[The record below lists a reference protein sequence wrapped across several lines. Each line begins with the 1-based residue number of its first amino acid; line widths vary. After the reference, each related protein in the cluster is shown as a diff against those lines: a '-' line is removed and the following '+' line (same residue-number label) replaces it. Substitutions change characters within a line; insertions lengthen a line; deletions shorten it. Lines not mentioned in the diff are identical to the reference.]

1 MFFKKLL
8 KGGSSRVSNF
18 LIFIRNQV
26 SLNFRKFIKDQHQLT
41 STTGSD
47 RYPELFSEAKVAVI
61 ALKKPY
67 SILSFGCSTG
77 EECFTMKS
85 YFPDSKIVI
94 GVDINKGNLRRA
106 ASRSTGSD
114 IQFLFSTPKTIAAN
128 GQYGLIFCLS
138 VLCRW
143 EDTKDLAN
151 CENVYPFKK
160 FTETVGFLAGQL
172 LTGGLLIIYNSNFRF
187 EDTPFFQ
194 AFEIVTTPSVSNS
207 GFVHKFDSQN
217 NRILENH
224 RHCIYRKIG

>member
-1 MFFKKLL
+1 MFFRKLL
-8 KGGSSRVSNF
+8 AGGVGRVSNF
-18 LIFIRNQV
+18 LIFIKNQV
-26 SLNFRKFIKDQHQLT
+26 SVNFRRLVKDQHQLT
-41 STTGSD
+41 STTGSN
-47 RYPELFSEAKVAVI
+47 RYPELFSEAKVAMVR
-61 ALKKPY
+61 LKKPY

-85 YFPDSKIVI
+85 YFPDSKII
-94 GVDINKGNLRRA
+94 GVDINKGNLRKA
-106 ASRSTGSD
+106 VSKSTSND

-128 GQYGLIFCLS
+128 GQYDLIFCLS

-151 CENVYPFKK
+151 CENVYSFKK

-194 AFEIVTTPSVSNS
+194 AFEIVTTPTVSNS
-207 GFVHKFDSQN
+207 GFVHKFDSNN
-217 NRILENH
+217 NRIHEPH